1 MDHIEIRLPLPW
13 APLLING
20 DDSGL
25 DDAEVDLIDGTLRHL
40 GLEASRC
47 IDCTDEAEF
56 ELAPSWARFL
66 SAGGYGTYTFI

>member
-1 MDHIEIRLPLPW
+1 MDHIEIRLPLPR
-13 APLLING
+13 APLLLNG
-20 DDSGL
+20 GDSGL
-25 DDAEVDLIDGTLRHL
+25 GEDGVDLIDGTLRHL

-56 ELAPSWARFL
+56 ELPPSWARFL